1 MKEAAFVGGW
11 HSPLEKEAFRI
22 ASAQDASL
30 VFCVSKALDRFT
42 ISGDVESRLNDGKV
56 LLLTHC
62 SPKAKRIS
70 RDASIRRNE
79 LVIALAT
86 ALLVLSAPLGSSTLN
101 LAKEALR
108 HGKRVLTIEHRMN
121 KELLGRNALPAT
133 CDNILTVLE

>member
-1 MKEAAFVGGW
+1 
-11 HSPLEKEAFRI
+11 
-22 ASAQDASL
+22 
-30 VFCVSKALDRFT
+30 
-42 ISGDVESRLNDGKV
+42 LNDGKV

-79 LVIALAT
+79 LVIALAS
-86 ALLVLSAPLGSSTLN
+86 ALLILSAPLGSNTLN

-121 KELLGRNALPAT
+121 EELLGCNALPAT
-133 CDNILTVLE
+133 CDNILTVLG